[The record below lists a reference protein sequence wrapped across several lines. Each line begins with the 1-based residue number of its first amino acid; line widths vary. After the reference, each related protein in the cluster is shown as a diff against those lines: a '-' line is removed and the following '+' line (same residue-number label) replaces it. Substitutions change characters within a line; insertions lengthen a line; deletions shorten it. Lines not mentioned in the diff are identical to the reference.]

1 MGLVYLRALRPL
13 RQGLRILSGSSRGV
27 ASRGVASRGVAS
39 RGVASRGV
47 ASRGVASEH
56 DAHELGLAPAEHLVT
71 LRVRV
76 RLRLGAMVRLGGS
89 GEAEREVGAVRVV
102 AAGG

>member
-1 MGLVYLRALRPL
+1 MGLAYLRALRPL
-13 RQGLRILSGSSRGV
+13 RQGLRILSGSSH
-27 ASRGVASRGVAS
+27 
-39 RGVASRGV
+39 GV

-56 DAHELGLAPAEHLVT
+56 DAHELGLAPAEHLLTVRVRV
-71 LRVRV
+71 RVRV